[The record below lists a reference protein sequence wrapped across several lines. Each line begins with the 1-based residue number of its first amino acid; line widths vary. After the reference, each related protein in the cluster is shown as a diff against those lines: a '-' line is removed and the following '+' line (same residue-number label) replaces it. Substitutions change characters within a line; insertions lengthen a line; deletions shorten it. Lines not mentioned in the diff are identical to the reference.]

1 MMGSFGRAD
10 HPAVKGGD
18 RRIRASSDRGRRRA
32 CYGVQG
38 AHSSLRAI
46 ANAGARRFISS
57 VGQPAGRS
65 PRSTAPAM
73 TDHLADG
80 RFIGLLESAP
90 DAMVIVDAGDEI
102 VLLNAQ
108 TEKLFGHTRQELV
121 GCGIE
126 VLIPDRYRPGHP
138 EYKEGLFR
146 EQRAMGAGLEL
157 WGLRKDGAE
166 FPVEISLSPLESDE
180 GLLVIAAIR
189 DTTES
194 KRFEDELR
202 ETNVQLEAASQA
214 KDRFLASMSHE
225 LRTPLNA
232 VLGFTGHDP
241 VGAERSAHRGAEA
254 PARDRAGERQA
265 PALDHQ
271 RPARRRQDRV
281 GRGRGRV
288 RAGRLPRGAGAG
300 RVPATQRAE
309 QPGTVRQRHQDRR
322 RQHDPHPRDE
332 GRRHPVVDRDLDEQ
346 VRHAPQEGHRSEAAP
361 RTRAH
366 RREDARGVTCG
377 CGRCAS
383 AARGP
388 GRGS

>member
-1 MMGSFGRAD
+1 
-10 HPAVKGGD
+10 
-18 RRIRASSDRGRRRA
+18 
-32 CYGVQG
+32 
-38 AHSSLRAI
+38 
-46 ANAGARRFISS
+46 
-57 VGQPAGRS
+57 
-65 PRSTAPAM
+65 M

-90 DAMVIVDAGDEI
+90 DAMVIVDAADEI

-180 GLLVIAAIR
+180 GMLVIAAIR

-232 VLGFTGHDP
+232 VLGFTGTILLGLSGPLTAAQKHQLEIVQASGKHLLSIINDLLDVAKIESGEVEVEFEPVDCREVLEQVVSAMRPLADAKGIALEMSVPDHD
-241 VGAERSAHRGAEA
+241 VTVQTDSRSVSQILFNFTNNAIKFTEEGNVHIE
-254 PARDRAGERQA
+254 
-265 PALDHQ
+265 LDGQ
-271 RPARRRQDRV
+271 ESDGSVTRFS
-281 GRGRGRV
+281 
-288 RAGRLPRGAGAG
+288 
-300 RVPATQRAE
+300 
-309 QPGTVRQRHQDRR
+309 
-322 RQHDPHPRDE
+322 
-332 GRRHPVVDRDLDEQ
+332 VVDTGIGIKAEDREKLFTAFQQ
-346 VRHAPQEGHRSEAAP
+346 VELSATRRFEGTGLGLYISQKLALLI
-361 RTRAH
+361 
-366 RREDARGVTCG
+366 DARITFESEFGE
-377 CGRCAS
+377 
-383 AARGP
+383 
-388 GRGS
+388 GSTFVLELQEQR